1 MSEGAKQPARKQ
13 PTARQQLGDFG
24 ERMAAQRLE
33 AEGTRVLATKVRLKR
48 GEIDLV
54 AEDAEDVVFV
64 EVRTRRANS
73 GVAAESLTPVKL
85 RRMWQCAMDYCE
97 AQGIDPGRARIDVVT
112 LDLDRGGRI
121 AAFEHFRGIE
131 IPGE

>member
-1 MSEGAKQPARKQ
+1 
-13 PTARQQLGDFG
+13 
-24 ERMAAQRLE
+24 MAAQRLS
-33 AEGTRVLATKVRLKR
+33 AAGMRVVAAKVRLKR

-54 AEDAEDVVFV
+54 AEDGADLVFV

-73 GVAAESLTPVKL
+73 GAAAESLTRVKL

-97 AQGIDPGRARIDVVT
+97 AHGADPMRARIDVVT
-112 LDLDRGGRI
+112 LDLDRSGRI

>member
-1 MSEGAKQPARKQ
+1 MSEGPAPKVRKQ

-33 AEGTRVLATKVRLKR
+33 ATGMRVVATKVRLKR

-54 AEDAEDVVFV
+54 AEHGDDMVFV

-73 GVAAESLTPVKL
+73 GAAAESLTPVKL

-97 AQGIDPGRARIDVVT
+97 AEAIDPARARIDVVT